1 MFRLSRNER
10 SHWSGNGVHV
20 ESELVFMIGR
30 NMHRASGNANKSVGA
45 SKKPRKIRLDSR
57 RRLSRMPLPQQPK
70 AASLFNNLNQ
80 AICVG
85 THSIEHQKQFLISMS
100 DEVTKAT
107 FSCSS

>member
-1 MFRLSRNER
+1 MQFYCIRPLASVINLSIMRP
-10 SHWSGNGVHV
+10 
-20 ESELVFMIGR
+20 IDT
-30 NMHRASGNANKSVGA
+30 ASGNANSRVGRLE
-45 SKKPRKIRLDSR
+45 KPLKIRLDSR

>member
-1 MFRLSRNER
+1 MQFYCIRPLASVINLSIMRP
-10 SHWSGNGVHV
+10 
-20 ESELVFMIGR
+20 IDT
-30 NMHRASGNANKSVGA
+30 ASGNANNRVG
-45 SKKPRKIRLDSR
+45 SLEKPLKIRLDSR

-107 FSCSS
+107 KVAAVNSAIH

>member
-1 MFRLSRNER
+1 MR
-10 SHWSGNGVHV
+10 H
-20 ESELVFMIGR
+20 ID
-30 NMHRASGNANKSVGA
+30 RASGNAESQVDNLE
-45 SKKPRKIRLDSR
+45 KPLQIRLDSR
-57 RRLSRMPLPQQPK
+57 RRLSRVPLPQQQNV
-70 AASLFNNLNQ
+70 ASLFNNLNQ